1 MLTIFCSRL
10 EQEAGQLLITVAIFL
25 FHFTRFYGQRSL
37 RACPLS
43 LYKTF
48 FQFSHGNY
56 THVHLHTRCSELSLL
71 GCTCRASIVFWC
83 QIVLNMLHGCPW
95 ASRTLQWFSQWCVCG
110 GGGHALTCST
120 SRFTAVHR
128 WLKSCHTARA
138 PACVWRVV
146 YIPSHSSC
154 VLWQNTCKQ
163 VDERNAKWNVHGG
176 P

>member
-48 FQFSHGNY
+48 FQFSYGNY

-110 GGGHALTCST
+110 GGGARTDVFN
-120 SRFTAVHR
+120 FT
-128 WLKSCHTARA
+128 
-138 PACVWRVV
+138 
-146 YIPSHSSC
+146 
-154 VLWQNTCKQ
+154 
-163 VDERNAKWNVHGG
+163 VHGRAQMTKVMSYSSRTCLCMTRCLYTVAFVVRSLAKYM
-176 P
+176 